1 MIQLAAIVFLAAALQ
16 TVAGFGFALLVM
28 PVLILLLGIKTAAPL
43 VALVGFSLYLV
54 NLLRYRR
61 GLVWRETLQLL
72 LPALLGVLVGVQ
84 ALRALDETVIKRILG
99 VTLIA
104 YAMFSLFQP
113 ALPPLRST
121 IWAYPVGFLAGCLG
135 GAFNTPG
142 PPVIVYGNARAWP
155 RDQFRSTLQVV
166 FLASSAT
173 VILAHAAAGNITA
186 DVLRLAA
193 VALPALAAGILLGA
207 LLDRRLSHDRFRII
221 VLGLILATG
230 VLLLV

>member
-1 MIQLAAIVFLAAALQ
+1 V
-16 TVAGFGFALLVM
+16 
-28 PVLILLLGIKTAAPL
+28 
-43 VALVGFSLYLV
+43 
-54 NLLRYRR
+54 
-61 GLVWRETLQLL
+61 VWRETLQLL

-84 ALRALDETVIKRILG
+84 ALRTLDEAIIKGVLG
-99 VTLIA
+99 VMLIA
-104 YAMFSLFQP
+104 YALFALLKP

-121 IWAYPVGFLAGCLG
+121 TWAYPVGFLAGCLG

-142 PPVIVYGNARAWP
+142 PPIVVYGNARAWP

-173 VILAHAAAGNITA
+173 VILAHAVAGNITA

-207 LLDRRLSHDRFRII
+207 LLDQHLSHDRFRVV

>member
-28 PVLILLLGIKTAAPL
+28 PLLTLLLGIKTAAPL

-121 IWAYPVGFLAGCLG
+121 IWVYPVGFLAGCLG

-142 PPVIVYGNARAWP
+142 PPIVVYGNARVWQ

-207 LLDRRLSHDRFRII
+207 LLDRRLSHERFRII

-230 VLLLV
+230 VLLLI

>member
-1 MIQLAAIVFLAAALQ
+1 M
-16 TVAGFGFALLVM
+16 AGFGFALLVM
-28 PVLILLLGIKTAAPL
+28 PLLTLLLGIKTAAPL

-121 IWAYPVGFLAGCLG
+121 IWVYPVGFLAGCLG

-142 PPVIVYGNARAWP
+142 PPIVVYGNARVWQ

-207 LLDRRLSHDRFRII
+207 LLDRRLSHERFRII

-230 VLLLV
+230 VLLLI